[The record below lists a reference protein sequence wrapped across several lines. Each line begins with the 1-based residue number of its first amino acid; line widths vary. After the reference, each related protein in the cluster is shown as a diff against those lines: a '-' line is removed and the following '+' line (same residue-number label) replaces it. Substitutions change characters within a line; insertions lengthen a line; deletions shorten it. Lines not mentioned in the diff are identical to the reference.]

1 MDGADNIETSIETPA
16 VTAPAIR
23 KAGRPKGSKTG
34 TGRTY
39 DKDSRRVRYAQEKA
53 KGKSTVSAEDIE
65 AIGAPKPEPETKDE
79 KPARRKSKAVAMGPD
94 KFAKSLQGLHKGAA
108 FLSGVPELAL
118 EPDEAKMMADALFGI
133 FEEYEIEIST
143 KAAAAVNLAG
153 ATMMVYGPRLVA
165 LRARRN
171 NVARAKAAKTAAA
184 ASPADATFAETAP
197 RVDPVPS
204 APPVSIIDPDMF
216 GE

>member
-34 TGRTY
+34 TGRSY

-53 KGKSTVSAEDIE
+53 KAKSTVSADIE
-65 AIGAPKPEPETKDE
+65 AIGAPKPEPEAKDE

-171 NVARAKAAKTAAA
+171 NVARAKATKAAAA

-197 RVDPVPS
+197 RVEPVPT
-204 APPVSIIDPDMF
+204 APVSIIDPDMF